1 VLGFYL
7 SGHPLEENA
16 GIIGLLANTDCS
28 RVSALPN
35 GTEVIVGG
43 LVVGLS
49 TNVVKNG
56 RLAGQKMA
64 RFLLEDLTGSVPV
77 TVFPRALEEV
87 KERLADDKVL
97 VCQATVEDR
106 GEGVALVLRD
116 VKDLV
121 SALDGFQ
128 GALVVRVEPA
138 DRERLAELAALLRRH
153 PGSNVLYLD
162 VDGLDDRRRRV
173 RVTSGGVAVG
183 AGLVR
188 AIEGLLGRE
197 RTSLARL

>member
-1 VLGFYL
+1 
-7 SGHPLEENA
+7 
-16 GIIGLLANTDCS
+16 
-28 RVSALPN
+28 
-35 GTEVIVGG
+35 
-43 LVVGLS
+43 
-49 TNVVKNG
+49 
-56 RLAGQKMA
+56 
-64 RFLLEDLTGSVPV
+64 V
-77 TVFPRALEEV
+77 TVVPRALEEV